1 MRVSTRIKAGTGV
14 EVTLLGEVFNLFNH
28 SNFGSYNAQL
38 DSATFGQPVAA
49 SGNAYVP
56 RSGQLGFRFEF

>member
-1 MRVSTRIKAGTGV
+1 
-14 EVTLLGEVFNLFNH
+14 LLGEMFNLFNS
-28 SNFGSYNAQL
+28 SNFGNYNAQL

-56 RSGQLGFRFEF
+56 RAGQVGVRVAF

>member
-1 MRVSTRIKAGTGV
+1 M
-14 EVTLLGEVFNLFNH
+14 LGEVFNVFNRK
-28 SNFGSYNAQL
+28 NFGNYNGQL